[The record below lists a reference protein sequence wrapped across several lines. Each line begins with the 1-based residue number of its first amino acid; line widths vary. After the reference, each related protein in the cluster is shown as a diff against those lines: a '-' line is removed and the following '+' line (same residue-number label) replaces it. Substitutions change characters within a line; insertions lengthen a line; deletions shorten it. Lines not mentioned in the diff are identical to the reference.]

1 MSKIQT
7 PISINKAMITVADG
21 VLGAAVL
28 IMIGVF
34 AGHYLDQK
42 LRITPWL
49 SILLPLTGGGIGLS
63 RLVIK
68 AISLEKDKD
77 EADRP

>member
-1 MSKIQT
+1 MSKLQK

-28 IMIGVF
+28 VTIGVF

-42 LRITPWL
+42 LMITPWL
-49 SILLPLTGGGIGLS
+49 SILLPLVGGGLGLS

-77 EADRP
+77 EPDHS